1 VRQAATTVNAEDRG
15 SVELPWLPT
24 LDLRGGRRFNVGD
37 GKQLEVSID
46 AYNLTNANTTFAVRT
61 STGLT
66 SIKVAGDPTVPFTT
80 IASFLSPTSV
90 LSPRVV
96 RVNATYRFGGR

>member
-1 VRQAATTVNAEDRG
+1 
-15 SVELPWLPT
+15 
-24 LDLRGGRRFNVGD
+24 
-37 GKQLEVSID
+37 

-61 STGLT
+61 TTGQST
-66 SIKVAGDPTVPFTT
+66 IRVAGDATAPPTS

-96 RVNATYRFGGR
+96 RFNVTYLFGGAR